1 PAYQVYLQLPL
12 DQLSPRTIAL
22 AHKIADGKLTSYDKA
37 IAIKDWLDSNLSYT
51 LQLVEPHRGQ
61 EPLDFFLFDRK
72 KGHCEYFASAFA
84 ILARIVGVPTREV
97 DGFLGGEWNEYQGYV
112 AVRAGDA
119 HAWDEVF
126 FPGAGWVTFDPT
138 PPDRNDPLG
147 RGGAG
152 WRARMA
158 RLMDTLRFQW
168 TKWVIE
174 YDLVAQLSLFRDF
187 ASVLKQGAIAL
198 RDVLIHLVRLW
209 PVLA

>member
-119 HAWDEVF
+119 RSQRSARPRRRRLARAAVQTDGHDALPVDQV
-126 FPGAGWVTFDPT
+126 G
-138 PPDRNDPLG
+138 DRVRP
-147 RGGAG
+147 R
-152 WRARMA
+152 RAA
-158 RLMDTLRFQW
+158 
-168 TKWVIE
+168 
-174 YDLVAQLSLFRDF
+174 VA
-187 ASVLKQGAIAL
+187 VQG
-198 RDVLIHLVRLW
+198 
-209 PVLA
+209 